1 MIKPIN
7 NNKHLKLICR
17 ISINKY
23 YLLYYKCVSFSVI
36 YINQLM
42 PTKLDRVQVLFQK
55 ELFKKLKIIAK
66 IERRSLSSMVG
77 SIVEDAINSKKYQSL
92 LSKAKSDDLK
102 SKIDQSK
109 LLINEI
115 LKSKS
120 SNQSDI
126 DENSKLKQIEDIL
139 SLISESNEESLEEQ
153 MEESVGEDLL
163 LVEEALK
170 PDGLIEELELETD
183 YKINKMNVMLSKM
196 YKNKDLNV

>member
-1 MIKPIN
+1 
-7 NNKHLKLICR
+7 
-17 ISINKY
+17 
-23 YLLYYKCVSFSVI
+23 
-36 YINQLM
+36 M
-42 PTKLDRVQVLFQK
+42 PTKLNRVQVLFQK

-139 SLISESNEESLEEQ
+139 SLISESNKESLEESV
-153 MEESVGEDLL
+153 EESVGEDLL

-183 YKINKMNVMLSKM
+183 YKINKMNVMLSKIN
-196 YKNKDLNV
+196 KNKDLNV

>member
-1 MIKPIN
+1 
-7 NNKHLKLICR
+7 
-17 ISINKY
+17 
-23 YLLYYKCVSFSVI
+23 
-36 YINQLM
+36 M

-55 ELFKKLKIIAK
+55 ELFKKLKVIAK

-139 SLISESNEESLEEQ
+139 SLISESNKESLEEQ

-183 YKINKMNVMLSKM
+183 YKINKMNVMLSKIN
-196 YKNKDLNV
+196 KNKDLNV

>member
-1 MIKPIN
+1 
-7 NNKHLKLICR
+7 
-17 ISINKY
+17 
-23 YLLYYKCVSFSVI
+23 
-36 YINQLM
+36 M

-102 SKIDQSK
+102 SKIDESK

-139 SLISESNEESLEEQ
+139 SLISESNEESLEESLV
-153 MEESVGEDLL
+153 ESVGKDLL

-183 YKINKMNVMLSKM
+183 YKINKMNVMLSKIN
-196 YKNKDLNV
+196 KNKDLNV

>member
-1 MIKPIN
+1 
-7 NNKHLKLICR
+7 
-17 ISINKY
+17 
-23 YLLYYKCVSFSVI
+23 
-36 YINQLM
+36 M

-102 SKIDQSK
+102 SKIDESK

-139 SLISESNEESLEEQ
+139 SLISESNKESLEEP

>member
-1 MIKPIN
+1 
-7 NNKHLKLICR
+7 
-17 ISINKY
+17 
-23 YLLYYKCVSFSVI
+23 
-36 YINQLM
+36 M

-55 ELFKKLKIIAK
+55 ELFKKLKVIAK

-102 SKIDQSK
+102 SKIDESK

-183 YKINKMNVMLSKM
+183 YKIKKMNVMLSKIN
-196 YKNKDLNV
+196 KNKDLNV

>member
-1 MIKPIN
+1 
-7 NNKHLKLICR
+7 
-17 ISINKY
+17 
-23 YLLYYKCVSFSVI
+23 
-36 YINQLM
+36 M

-77 SIVEDAINSKKYQSL
+77 SMVEDAINSKKYQSL

-102 SKIDQSK
+102 SKIDESN

-139 SLISESNEESLEEQ
+139 SLISESNKESV
-153 MEESVGEDLL
+153 EESVGKDLL

-170 PDGLIEELELETD
+170 PEGLVEEIEFLTD
-183 YKINKMNVMLSKM
+183 KKMNKLNEMLNQIN
-196 YKNKDLNV
+196 KNKDLNV

>member
-1 MIKPIN
+1 
-7 NNKHLKLICR
+7 
-17 ISINKY
+17 
-23 YLLYYKCVSFSVI
+23 
-36 YINQLM
+36 M

-55 ELFKKLKIIAK
+55 ELFKKLKVIAK

-139 SLISESNEESLEEQ
+139 SLISESNKESV
-153 MEESVGEDLL
+153 EESVGKDLL

-170 PDGLIEELELETD
+170 PEGLVEEIEFLTNQ
-183 YKINKMNVMLSKM
+183 KLSKM
-196 YKNKDLNV
+196 NAMLNQINKNKDLNV